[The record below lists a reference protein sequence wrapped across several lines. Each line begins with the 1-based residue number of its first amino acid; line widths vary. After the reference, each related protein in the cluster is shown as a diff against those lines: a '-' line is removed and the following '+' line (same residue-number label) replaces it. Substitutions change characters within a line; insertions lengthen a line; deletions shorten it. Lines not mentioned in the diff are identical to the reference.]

1 MVTLNKITVV
11 LFFISTLVS
20 FVSAKN
26 DVIDV
31 TSLLEE
37 RNTLQLIDLQSDYMR
52 ELQGYITQS
61 VLGVSTE
68 YGLLTQGYYDENEE
82 NYIQT

>member
-1 MVTLNKITVV
+1 MVTINKVTVV
-11 LFFISTLVS
+11 LFFISASL
-20 FVSAKN
+20 VSAKN

-37 RNTLQLIDLQSDYMR
+37 RTTLQLIDLQSDYMR

-61 VLGVSTE
+61 VLVPN
-68 YGLLTQGYYDENEE
+68 DENEE
-82 NYIQT
+82 NYIQK

>member
-1 MVTLNKITVV
+1 MVTINKIIVV
-11 LFFISTLVS
+11 LFFISTSL
-20 FVSAKN
+20 VSAKN

-37 RNTLQLIDLQSDYMR
+37 RSTLQLIDLQSDYMR
-52 ELQGYITQS
+52 ELQGYIAQS

-68 YGLLTQGYYDENEE
+68 YGLLTSVPNDENEE
-82 NYIQT
+82 LIQV

>member
-52 ELQGYITQS
+52 DLQGYITKS
-61 VLGVSTE
+61 VLVPN
-68 YGLLTQGYYDENEE
+68 DENEE
-82 NYIQT
+82 NYIQKYVFVI

>member
-1 MVTLNKITVV
+1 MVTINKITVV
-11 LFFISTLVS
+11 VFFIST
-20 FVSAKN
+20 FPVSAIN

-37 RNTLQLIDLQSDYMR
+37 RTTLQLIDLQSDYMR

-61 VLGVSTE
+61 VLVPN
-68 YGLLTQGYYDENEE
+68 DENKE
-82 NYIQT
+82 NYIQK

>member
-1 MVTLNKITVV
+1 MVV
-11 LFFISTLVS
+11 FFISTSL
-20 FVSAKN
+20 VSAKN

-37 RNTLQLIDLQSDYMR
+37 RTTLQLIDLQSDYMR

-61 VLGVSTE
+61 VLVPN
-68 YGLLTQGYYDENEE
+68 DENEE
-82 NYIQT
+82 NYIQK

>member
-1 MVTLNKITVV
+1 MVTINKITVV
-11 LFFISTLVS
+11 LFFISTSL
-20 FVSAKN
+20 VSAKN

-37 RNTLQLIDLQSDYMR
+37 RTTLQLIDLQSDYMR

-68 YGLLTQGYYDENEE
+68 YGLLTSVPNDENEE
-82 NYIQT
+82 LIQV

>member
-1 MVTLNKITVV
+1 MVTINKITVV
-11 LFFISTLVS
+11 VFFISTSL
-20 FVSAKN
+20 VSAKN

-37 RNTLQLIDLQSDYMR
+37 RTTLQLIDLQSDYMR

>member
-1 MVTLNKITVV
+1 MVTVNKITVV
-11 LFFISTLVS
+11 LFFISTSL
-20 FVSAKN
+20 VSAKN

-37 RNTLQLIDLQSDYMR
+37 RTTLQLIDLQSDYMR

-61 VLGVSTE
+61 VLVPN
-68 YGLLTQGYYDENEE
+68 DENEE
-82 NYIQT
+82 NYIRK

>member
-1 MVTLNKITVV
+1 MVTINKLTVV
-11 LFFISTLVS
+11 VFFISTFLVS
-20 FVSAKN
+20 AIN

-37 RNTLQLIDLQSDYMR
+37 RTTLQLIDLQSDYMR

-68 YGLLTQGYYDENEE
+68 YGLLTDVPNDENEE
-82 NYIQT
+82 DYIQV

>member
-1 MVTLNKITVV
+1 MVTINKITVV
-11 LFFISTLVS
+11 VFFISTSL
-20 FVSAKN
+20 VSAKN

-37 RNTLQLIDLQSDYMR
+37 RTTLQLIDLQSDYMR

-61 VLGVSTE
+61 VLVPN
-68 YGLLTQGYYDENEE
+68 DENEE
-82 NYIQT
+82 NYIQK

>member
-1 MVTLNKITVV
+1 MVTINKITVV
-11 LFFISTLVS
+11 LFFISTSL
-20 FVSAKN
+20 VSAKN

-37 RNTLQLIDLQSDYMR
+37 RTTLQLIDLQSDYMR

-61 VLGVSTE
+61 VLVPN
-68 YGLLTQGYYDENEE
+68 DENEE
-82 NYIQT
+82 NYIQK